1 MFTKNIKY
9 GKINIEQGGIIMF
22 AKIVIDM
29 KNEHIDDSYDY
40 LIPDNL
46 LEFVHVG
53 TRVLVSFG
61 FQDLLGYVV
70 EVMETSAYEKNIK
83 SIKAVLDFEQ
93 ELTLEQVELA
103 KYISKNY
110 YVNLVS
116 SLELMIPS
124 FLKGQKRSYLVI
136 KDYDKLHP
144 VLHMLFEGKNRVF
157 VDGKVINNYNLVRK
171 EIEKGNI
178 SLDYD
183 LYTYGKGKKQKI
195 YRVENEAIF
204 KNEKRNQ
211 VINYCLNHPDATEEM
226 IFSYVDCSEY
236 LLRQLVKEGYLSYKE
251 IVRLEEELEEK
262 TINNAYQFT
271 FDQTQTLERFDKGR
285 KNNYLL
291 YKFNFAV
298 R

>member
-9 GKINIEQGGIIMF
+9 GKINIEEGGIIMF

-46 LEFVHVG
+46 IEFVHVG

-124 FLKGQKRSYLVI
+124 FLKGQKRSYLVV

-178 SLDYD
+178 
-183 LYTYGKGKKQKI
+183 I
-195 YRVENEAIF
+195 
-204 KNEKRNQ
+204 
-211 VINYCLNHPDATEEM
+211 
-226 IFSYVDCSEY
+226 
-236 LLRQLVKEGYLSYKE
+236 
-251 IVRLEEELEEK
+251 
-262 TINNAYQFT
+262 
-271 FDQTQTLERFDKGR
+271 
-285 KNNYLL
+285 
-291 YKFNFAV
+291 
-298 R
+298 